1 MTSGNEYWN
10 ARTGWVP
17 TRNAWVRYWDAAF
30 RRSLENIGQ
39 FSPASKA
46 AKARKRKNAARRAR
60 HQAMKD
66 LGLVRVRGALGG
78 VYYE

>member
-1 MTSGNEYWN
+1 MNNGNEYWN
-10 ARTGWVP
+10 ARTVWAP
-17 TRNAWVRYWDAAF
+17 TRNAWVRDWDAAF

-39 FSPASKA
+39 FSPAGKA
-46 AKARKRKNAARRAR
+46 APAKKRKNAARRAR
-60 HQAMKD
+60 HQVMTD